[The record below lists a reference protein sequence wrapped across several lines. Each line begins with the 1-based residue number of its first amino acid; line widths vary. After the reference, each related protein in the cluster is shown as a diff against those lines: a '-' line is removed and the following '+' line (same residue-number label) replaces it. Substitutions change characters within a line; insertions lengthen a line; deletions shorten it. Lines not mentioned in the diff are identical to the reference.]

1 MLNVKV
7 LFSVIFFSLLLVG
20 TSFIKNQSREI
31 EKKINKI
38 SKIIHL
44 KKKDLN
50 YAQLDFFYLS
60 SPSVLDKKIEN
71 LDLNDY
77 LIMNNSRIFSNV
89 SSFLT
94 VQNKL
99 VIYERLNGKK
109 YKKNKNLNINQS
121 SFYFEDYIE
130 TNKKNKF
137 SKDKNFFRIEF
148 IYFFSYFFL

>member
-89 SSFLT
+89 SNFLT

-99 VIYERLNGKK
+99 VIYERLNGEKIQKK
-109 YKKNKNLNINQS
+109 
-121 SFYFEDYIE
+121 
-130 TNKKNKF
+130 
-137 SKDKNFFRIEF
+137 
-148 IYFFSYFFL
+148 